1 MIGARNAGQGAS
13 GLNVNIERLRTL
25 ATSLRGNLQK
35 IRRYADLPED
45 EFWQDERNIMAV
57 KLLLI
62 QAIEDAA
69 SICAH
74 LLARL
79 GGQAAT
85 GYPDCFE
92 KLQQLGV
99 VEAELS
105 KRLTLMARF
114 RNLLVHRYWEVDDQ
128 RVLQFARHDVADLEE
143 FLRAV
148 GEFLNAQL

>member
-1 MIGARNAGQGAS
+1 MIGARNAGQVAS

-35 IRRYADLPED
+35 IKRYADLPED

-79 GGQAAT
+79 GGQAAM

-99 VEAELS
+99 IEAELS

>member
-1 MIGARNAGQGAS
+1 MIGARGAGQGTG
-13 GLNVNIERLRTL
+13 GLNVNIERLRIL

-35 IRRYADLPED
+35 IRRYANLPDD
-45 EFWQDERNIMAV
+45 EFWRDERNIMAV

-79 GGQAAT
+79 GGQAAA

-92 KLQQLGV
+92 RLQQLGV

-105 KRLTLMARF
+105 KRLALMARF
-114 RNLLVHRYWEVDDQ
+114 RNLLVHQYWEVDDQ
-128 RVLQFARHDVADLEE
+128 RVLQFARHDVADLED

-148 GEFLNAQL
+148 GEFLNTQL